1 MNDVIFTDKT
11 INMKRSLI
19 LFIFSIF
26 LVQLTYSESTGVSAP
41 FVSRLKAT
49 AGVNT
54 IKLTWL
60 DSEDAIEEY
69 SVYRSAEIISN
80 TNFLSAVRIG
90 TVPQGKQIFIDIP
103 KATEPYYYSVLAI
116 DNTAN
121 EYKLFI
127 PYRNITMEPVSITS
141 VSSPDELAAK
151 IRNIKAAVFDNK
163 IKLTFDS
170 SKPEREV
177 AVYRSTS
184 PIQELEDIS
193 NSTLAGI
200 IPSSQDFF
208 IDKPVPGISYYY
220 AIFDSELTKSGNFSF
235 VPGENI
241 TLNSIETPLTLD
253 SITPYT
259 VRTVRTEPLPY
270 LDFFP
275 SIETG
280 TTFNNSDFTL
290 PSTVPFSPS
299 VSTLVAELLSNLKS
313 EAPPVPDLYIFPSD
327 KDAVENSET
336 YRLVR
341 ILKTDFINK
350 NWPEAYK
357 LLGDYLSVRHT
368 RDVVLRTHFYL
379 GQVLYY
385 EGSYLNAINEFVLAE
400 GDFYSETKPWLDSL
414 LYLIQNEDLF

>member
-1 MNDVIFTDKT
+1 MNDLIFTDKT
-11 INMKRSLI
+11 ISMKRSLI
-19 LFIFSIF
+19 LLLFSIILAQF
-26 LVQLTYSESTGVSAP
+26 TYSESAGVFAP

-69 SVYRSAEIISN
+69 SIYRSGEIIN
-80 TNFLSAVRIG
+80 TTNFLSAERIG

-103 KATEPYYYSVLAI
+103 KDTNPYYYSVLAI
-116 DNTAN
+116 DNTEN

-127 PYRNITMEPVSITS
+127 PYRNITMEPVRIAS
-141 VSSPDELAAK
+141 VSSPDELATK
-151 IRNIKAAVFDNK
+151 ISSIKATVFDNE
-163 IKLTFDS
+163 IKLTFNS

-193 NSTLAGI
+193 NATLAGV
-200 IPSSQDFF
+200 IPSSQNVF

-220 AIFDSELTKSGNFSF
+220 AIFDSELTKSGNFTF

-280 TTFNNSDFTL
+280 TTINNSDFTL
-290 PSTVPFSPS
+290 PPTVPLSPE
-299 VSTLVAELLSNLKS
+299 VSTLVAQLLSILKS
-313 EAPPVPDLYIFPSD
+313 DAPPVPELYIFPSD
-327 KDAVENSET
+327 MEAVENSET

-357 LLGDYLSVRHT
+357 LLGDFLSVRHT

-385 EGSYLNAINEFVLAE
+385 QGSYLEAINEFVLAE

>member
-1 MNDVIFTDKT
+1 
-11 INMKRSLI
+11 MKRSLI
-19 LFIFSIF
+19 LLVFSIF
-26 LVQLTYSESTGVSAP
+26 LVQLIFSESTGVFAP
-41 FVSRLKAT
+41 FVSRLKAV
-49 AGVNT
+49 AGLNT

-60 DSEDAIEEY
+60 DSEDDIKEY
-69 SVYRSAEIISN
+69 SIYRSSEIISN
-80 TNFLSAVRIG
+80 TNFSSAEKIG
-90 TVPQGKQIFIDIP
+90 TVPGGKQIFLDIP
-103 KATEPYYYSVLAI
+103 KDTKSYYYTVLAV
-116 DNTAN
+116 DNAGN

-151 IRNIKAAVFDNK
+151 ISNIKAVVLDNK
-163 IKLTFDS
+163 VKLTFKS

-193 NSTLAGI
+193 NSTLAGVF
-200 IPSSQDFF
+200 PSSQEFF

-220 AIFDSELTKSGNFSF
+220 AIFDSELTKSGKFSF
-235 VPGENI
+235 APGENL
-241 TLNSIETPLTLD
+241 TLNSIETPLSLD
-253 SITPYT
+253 SISPYT

-280 TTFNNSDFTL
+280 MTITNGDFAL
-290 PSTVPFSPS
+290 PPVVPIQPA
-299 VSTLVAELLSNLKS
+299 VSGAVARLLSEL
-313 EAPPVPDLYIFPSD
+313 EPVAPPIPDIYIFPSD
-327 KDAVENSET
+327 MDSVENSET

-341 ILKTDFINK
+341 ILKTDFLNK

-368 RDVVLRTHFYL
+368 REVVLRTHFYL
-379 GQVLYY
+379 GQVLYFQ
-385 EGSYLNAINEFVLAE
+385 GSYLKSFNEFVLAE
-400 GDFYSETKPWLDSL
+400 GEFYNETKPWLDSL
-414 LYLIQNEDLF
+414 FYHIQNKDLF